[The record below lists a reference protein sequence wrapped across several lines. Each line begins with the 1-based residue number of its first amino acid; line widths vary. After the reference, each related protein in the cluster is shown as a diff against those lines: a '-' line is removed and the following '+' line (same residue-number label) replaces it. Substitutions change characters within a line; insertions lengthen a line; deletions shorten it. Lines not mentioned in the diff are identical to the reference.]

1 MRYIDIWQNDTGVWK
16 LVAADL
22 IQLAPTQF
30 SYAYQVTKFTMA
42 NGTTTVY
49 PGPGRTDTMTLSLE
63 CTQEQCINLLYA
75 TQNSPVLTIA
85 NMRSEI
91 GEASS
96 SLKYG
101 RTAFIAGS
109 VSTSLISYQSQRYT
123 VTIPL
128 QFLGMPQNKVA
139 IPCVSL
145 LSDLPG
151 TYQLNGERKKLE
163 DGKYLPGG
171 IYTMPAV
178 FVNNSYTTIYTTGIC
193 NSKVCKVIEIHG
205 ACPESKAT
213 HTSAA
218 SAPESFTWR
227 YNPNLQQFTVVL
239 TATAAIFDSS
249 GNPDESNTISIMVR
263 QPIIVKE

>member
-193 NSKVCKVIEIHG
+193 G

-218 SAPESFTWR
+218 SAPESFTWK

-249 GNPDESNTISIMVR
+249 GNPDESNTISIIIR